1 MPGKVLSVLCWPVM
15 DGDADIRSKRLFD
28 NRNVF
33 SYLICIKLFNIYF
46 FFSSYQFWCKLFP
59 PKEFECTILDLMC
72 AGLLI
77 RILDF
82 STIINVRKYLSE
94 LQIFLQLE
102 DQQPVLV
109 FVTDDLGGEDS
120 GSLRNEMES
129 KSEISCS
136 GNSCSESQCLL

>member
-1 MPGKVLSVLCWPVM
+1 MPGKVLSVLCWPVR

-33 SYLICIKLFNIYF
+33 SYLIRIKLFNIYF

-94 LQIFLQLE
+94 LQIFLQW
-102 DQQPVLV
+102 
-109 FVTDDLGGEDS
+109 
-120 GSLRNEMES
+120 
-129 KSEISCS
+129 KSS
-136 GNSCSESQCLL
+136 SQCWCSLQMTWEERTVAA

>member
-1 MPGKVLSVLCWPVM
+1 
-15 DGDADIRSKRLFD
+15 
-28 NRNVF
+28 
-33 SYLICIKLFNIYF
+33 
-46 FFSSYQFWCKLFP
+46 
-59 PKEFECTILDLMC
+59 MC

-82 STIINVRKYLSE
+82 SIIINVRKYLSE

-136 GNSCSESQCLL
+136 GNSCSESQCLLSLCGV